1 MFSHFL
7 QKSDITEHKLMSGFS
22 RRFQSSVSLSFLGG
36 GEGGGRGKEGTAIRR
51 LPFSTQVHSDWLT
64 SFGQTSVTFKV
75 YPFRRNLRDNQI
87 NQLPFGVFNNNLKL
101 TYL

>member
-1 MFSHFL
+1 
-7 QKSDITEHKLMSGFS
+7 MSGFR
-22 RRFQSSVSLSFLGG
+22 RRFPSSVSLFFG
-36 GEGGGRGKEGTAIRR
+36 GEGGGREGTAIRR

-75 YPFRRNLRDNQI
+75 YPFRRNLSDNQI

>member
-7 QKSDITEHKLMSGFS
+7 QKSDITEHKLMSGFR
-22 RRFQSSVSLSFLGG
+22 RRFPSSVSLFFLGG
-36 GEGGGRGKEGTAIRR
+36 GGGKEGTAIRR
-51 LPFSTQVHSDWLT
+51 LPFSAQVHSDWLT
-64 SFGQTSVTFKV
+64 SFGQTPVTFKV
-75 YPFRRNLRDNQI
+75 YPFRRNLSDNQI